1 MNQLRHPRLQLNRAA
16 GFLIAAA
23 ILGGAAQHATAHGD
37 LHERIVALTE
47 QLRTNRTNPDL
58 WLRRADLHR
67 QHGEFKSAQADI
79 GKAARLKPAWA
90 ATSLQ
95 RARVFFDMGKLPDAI
110 SAATDCLKLDSSNA
124 DALVIRARTRAR
136 LGKFAAAAADYDRV
150 LSDTNNARP
159 LPDLFI
165 ERARTQAA
173 QGRLGDAI
181 RGLDDAQKR
190 FGETPSFALP
200 AIEYERQRGNF
211 TAALERLERAK
222 NFFNADSH
230 ARLREEILKQAHRQ

>member
-1 MNQLRHPRLQLNRAA
+1 MNQLRHLRLQLSRAA

-23 ILGGAAQHATAHGD
+23 ILSGAAQHATAHGD
-37 LHERIVALTE
+37 LHERIVALTG

-79 GKAARLKPAWA
+79 GKAARLRPAWA

-95 RARVFFDMGKLPDAI
+95 RARVFSDMGKLPDAI

-124 DALVIRARTRAR
+124 DALVIRARALVR
-136 LGKFAAAAADYDRV
+136 LNKSAPAIADYDAV
-150 LSDTNNARP
+150 LNDTNSAPP
-159 LPDLFI
+159 LPDLYL
-165 ERARTQAA
+165 ERARAQAELK
-173 QGRLGDAI
+173 RWDDAI
-181 RGLDDAQKR
+181 RGLDAGVSR
-190 FGETPSFALP
+190 IGATPSLALP
-200 AIEYERQRGNF
+200 AIGYERQRGNF

-222 NFFNADSH
+222 SFFNADSH
-230 ARLREEILKQAHRQ
+230 ARLREEILKQADSR